1 MNSSGAS
8 QDSVVDNNI
17 TSHKASMHNLLPA
30 STPVIIASL
39 RISIDNLVSV
49 LDNSESIYTTSTQ
62 LIDSMSIDEV
72 SLQSQNIQ
80 NNIPVQPNICPDE
93 FSLTTAAYHN
103 TIHLGTLPYFF
114 HRVGNPM
121 IQQSVQPFQP

>member
-1 MNSSGAS
+1 
-8 QDSVVDNNI
+8 
-17 TSHKASMHNLLPA
+17 MHNLLPA

-80 NNIPVQPNICPDE
+80 NNIPVQPNIRPDE
-93 FSLTTAAYHN
+93 FSLTTSAYHN
-103 TIHLGTLPYFF
+103 TIHLGTLTYFF

-121 IQQSVQPFQP
+121 IQQSVQPF